1 LIRYVEINNSLDD
14 YSKFRQLSQGFSSI
28 IHTGF
33 VSGPDDDVKETNVVR
48 GLLDSAKDTS
58 ATEKVSFVFTTGG
71 FLYGHMDRVT
81 PDDEATSENALPFI
95 KFRLAHEQLALAAAG
110 GNMNVSVIRPL
121 FVYGG
126 SHVDKWFSACKKYG
140 KILVPEGN
148 GRICTIHRHDLAN
161 FYRLLVEK
169 YANGIFAASE
179 STGTDSSDF
188 IELAKKL
195 TGVQEVERISD
206 IWSHFQT
213 YGYTLFGLNMFQA
226 IESKRGRVELGFVP
240 KYEILRDGASLIK
253 ID

>member
-14 YSKFRQLSQGFSSI
+14 YSKFRQLSQGFTSI

-33 VSGPDDDVKETNVVR
+33 ANSPDDEALETNALR

-71 FLYGHMDRVT
+71 FLYGPMERVT

-95 KFRLAHEQLALAAAG
+95 KFRLAHEELALAAAG
-110 GNMNVSVIRPL
+110 GNLNVSVIRPV

-126 SHVDKWFSACKKYG
+126 SHIDKWFSVCKKNG
-140 KILVPEGN
+140 KIIAPESN
-148 GRICTIHRHDLAN
+148 GRICTIHKYDLGN
-161 FYRLLVEK
+161 FYRLLAEN

-179 STGTDSSDF
+179 NSGTDASDF
-188 IELAKKL
+188 IELAKRL
-195 TGVQEVERISD
+195 TGVQEVERVSE
-206 IWSHFQT
+206 IWSHIQT
-213 YGYTLFGLNMFQA
+213 YGYTLVGLNMFQA

-240 KYEILRDGASLIK
+240 KYQILRDGESLIK